1 MSEIVCQVGN
11 QAGQVEFIWS
21 SHGGFF
27 RPYVVSGQQLNELRH
42 AAEQSRSLRAARHWR
57 LWSSP

>member
-27 RPYVVSGQQLNELRH
+27 RPYVVTGTQLY
-42 AAEQSRSLRAARHWR
+42 SARPGLARIVGGSVWV
-57 LWSSP
+57 